1 MSVAAIS
8 SIFSRDS
15 DPSQQQSG
23 LRLDL
28 RGLQK
33 ALASGNLAAAQTAF
47 NRFQQDLQ
55 AIRPQQ
61 NGVRAGADVNAEG
74 TTKSDLEALQK
85 ALNSGDL
92 PAAERAFV
100 RLQQDNQQIAA
111 ASAHHV
117 DPITGESAQVTKAL
131 PKSRAGNSR
140 EGNSDPSTQADK
152 GGIDVYA

>member
-8 SIFSRDS
+8 AIFSRDT

-33 ALASGNLAAAQTAF
+33 ALSSGNLEAAQRAF
-47 NRFQQDLQ
+47 SRFQQDLQ

-61 NGVRAGADVNAEG
+61 SGVRPSAEVNPGATARE
-74 TTKSDLEALQK
+74 DLEALQK

-92 PAAERAFV
+92 PAAERAFL
-100 RLQQDNQQIAA
+100 RLQQNKQAIAA
-111 ASAHHV
+111 VGQQKNPLTGTAARTLKAMPQTNKESSQSSLNGETKLSTSEGV
-117 DPITGESAQVTKAL
+117 DVFA
-131 PKSRAGNSR
+131 
-140 EGNSDPSTQADK
+140 
-152 GGIDVYA
+152 